1 MDILTALKLCN
12 PALSSGD
19 FIPILTHFCFDEDR
33 VFAYD
38 DSTAVVVNKD
48 YGVVGGVR
56 GKVLLDLLSG
66 IEGKEYS
73 LSSAEESLVFK
84 AGVIEA
90 SLPTLSKDDFLFSM
104 PEDLPSEEIM
114 VSSDFFSRLEW
125 AAGVSSVTA
134 FLPQEKGVTF
144 DVGGGSICLFSN
156 ENRTTISKSMCST
169 STKKRKRVRTVLSRP
184 SCECLSKVLKQSG
197 ASQALLY
204 VNESWAVVE
213 MEVEEVLVQVICHS
227 VPVTDFVEYESLI
240 KKAEGDDSL
249 CYSDIPEDFFSLL
262 ATSVCVMG
270 GSEDAQLKIKMEKK
284 GKTKKQEK
292 WTLLAE
298 GIHGKAKS
306 DVTFDAGCSALDEF
320 YVDPYK
326 LLKVKD
332 VASKIKFSSEA
343 ICVESSTSD
352 IYQAIAYYK

>member
-1 MDILTALKLCN
+1 MDILTALKLCS

-38 DSTAVVVNKD
+38 DSTAVIVNKD

-66 IEGKEYS
+66 VEGKDYS
-73 LSSAEESLVFK
+73 LGSDKDNLVLK

-90 SLPTLSKDDFLFSM
+90 SLPTLGKEEFLFSM
-104 PEDLPSEEIM
+104 PEDLPSDEIM
-114 VSSDFFSRLEW
+114 VSSDFLSRLEW
-125 AAGVSSVTA
+125 TSGVSSVTA

-156 ENRTTISKSMCST
+156 ENRTTISKSMCGVG
-169 STKKRKRVRTVLSRP
+169 TKKRKRVRTVLSKS
-184 SCECLSKVLKQSG
+184 SCDCLSKVVKQSG
-197 ASQALLY
+197 AAQALLY
-204 VNESWAVVE
+204 VNESWVVAE

-227 VPVTDFVEYESLI
+227 VPVTEFVDYDSLI
-240 KKAEGDDSL
+240 KKAEGEETIG
-249 CYSDIPEDFFSLL
+249 YSDIPEDFFSLL
-262 ATSVCVMG
+262 STSVCVMG
-270 GSEDAQLKIKMEKK
+270 GSEDAQLSIKMEKRSQ
-284 GKTKKQEK
+284 TKKQEK
-292 WTLLAE
+292 WALLAE

-306 DVTFDAGCSALDEF
+306 DITFDAGCSALEEF
-320 YVDPYK
+320 CVDPYK
-326 LLKVKD
+326 ILKVKD
-332 VASKIKFSSEA
+332 VATRIKFSSEA
-343 ICVESSTSD
+343 LCVGSSDGD